1 MGSQCG
7 EFPPGTRVEYYS
19 QTASRWVPAVVLGF
33 RAGTYQLDIHPGAA
47 ANKVRRL
54 EIADRPAD
62 FNEDPDRLQ
71 KGAAAEYYS
80 TSYGTWVPAEVLG
93 WDAQRCA
100 YILNIQPVAAPSKV
114 RRPHAPAPTQVAS
127 PESAESFSWAPCDR
141 CEALCSTVDL
151 VYLGCHAFCGPC
163 LYKHF
168 TRTGRY
174 HCPRCDGKLQPD
186 QVLVYVLVFL
196 CVLEIMQLRS
206 SGGSTTAAAPL
217 RAFSRR
223 LFAARRAVQEAC
235 ALFRP
240 REGMRCP
247 HFTGP
252 AVPVF
257 SFNLKDDNAADF
269 FARRWNVD
277 IRLANAPQEEVAAR
291 GVACESLLSSMNG
304 AMHGRRLSLPS
315 WKVIT
320 PNRGWCQTRSPHVK
334 VHQSGSRDAA
344 PSRWPNR
351 PVHGEFFA
359 SASAVADVLGKS
371 STMSQEGIYEGP
383 TRQWW
388 KDSSGPG
395 RPAKAGLGGSG
406 EGSCRLPS

>member
-1 MGSQCG
+1 MS
-7 EFPPGTRVEYYS
+7 
-19 QTASRWVPAVVLGF
+19 A
-33 RAGTYQLDIHPGAA
+33 RAKAPSTH
-47 ANKVRRL
+47 
-54 EIADRPAD
+54 
-62 FNEDPDRLQ
+62 
-71 KGAAAEYYS
+71 S
-80 TSYGTWVPAEVLG
+80 TSIKNV
-93 WDAQRCA
+93 C
-100 YILNIQPVAAPSKV
+100 
-114 RRPHAPAPTQVAS
+114 VAS
-127 PESAESFSWAPCDR
+127 ARSGPFEVRHKLRLSVSLARSHMQSVCLHVCTCPCVLNSCSFSQASGNPISQSYFSLCLWIMQLCWPCVAWP
-141 CEALCSTVDL
+141 E
-151 VYLGCHAFCGPC
+151 
-163 LYKHF
+163 
-168 TRTGRY
+168 
-174 HCPRCDGKLQPD
+174 
-186 QVLVYVLVFL
+186 VLVFL

-359 SASAVADVLGKS
+359 SP
-371 STMSQEGIYEGP
+371 ST
-383 TRQWW
+383 
-388 KDSSGPG
+388 
-395 RPAKAGLGGSG
+395 A
-406 EGSCRLPS
+406 CN